1 MDPEVP
7 LLDLK
12 CQQNSIRGIV
22 DDTKTGLMHNARPCS
37 QHSKEAMLLQGV
49 MGRMASWF
57 GASTSGRNGSAH
69 SRAQHSSSSGVPD
82 FLAQADDPDKRRIDL
97 ARAQNRGDP

>member
-1 MDPEVP
+1 
-7 LLDLK
+7 
-12 CQQNSIRGIV
+12 
-22 DDTKTGLMHNARPCS
+22 
-37 QHSKEAMLLQGV
+37 

-82 FLAQADDPDKRRIDL
+82 FLAQADDPDKRRIDHAKAQSRGEVL
-97 ARAQNRGDP
+97 ALQSPWARWPARAAILNALMMRRPCAAEEY